1 MRAEAELEA
10 SVSRASQRQLVAA
23 SDKVSTLETE
33 LDKVCDAVCCSV
45 LQCVAVCSRRVS
57 ILETELDKVCVAGKI
72 NQEKLIRKKIIRK
85 N

>member
-1 MRAEAELEA
+1 MQC
-10 SVSRASQRQLVAA
+10 V
-23 SDKVSTLETE
+23 
-33 LDKVCDAVCCSV
+33 AVCCSV
-45 LQCVAVCSRRVS
+45 LQCVAEVASDRVR

>member
-1 MRAEAELEA
+1 MQC
-10 SVSRASQRQLVAA
+10 V
-23 SDKVSTLETE
+23 
-33 LDKVCDAVCCSV
+33 AVCCSV
-45 LQCVAVCSRRVS
+45 LQCVAEVASDRVS

>member
-1 MRAEAELEA
+1 VLQCVAE
-10 SVSRASQRQLVAA
+10 VA
-23 SDKVSTLETE
+23 SDRVSILETE
-33 LDKVCDAVCCSV
+33 LDKVCVAVCCSV
-45 LQCVAVCSRRVS
+45 LQCVAEVASDRVS